1 MEKKIVFD
9 NNHPTGVRKEQWLA
23 NFQFFGKVHLGQE
36 LIIIEESF

>member
-9 NNHPTGVRKEQWLA
+9 NNHPTGVPKEQWLA